1 MIEEKEEINNITE
14 NKDQQEKTKKKNF
27 ATKKENYTIEEL
39 IELYKA
45 YELDETELKNILMDV
60 NALKLKNKN
69 MQKKIENAANFI
81 QEIDNHK
88 RSIFEFWKY
97 SNKDEV
103 ASLAEGEEEEVNII
117 KKVTKVFDYHQ
128 DLEDFGNTMD
138 QVERKALTKSE
149 TDSIY
154 LTTTNILP
162 LLNKVKNNEV

>member
-1 MIEEKEEINNITE
+1 MKDNILEEKKEEKITE
-14 NKDQQEKTKKKNF
+14 KNNSKTNKEKPKNIQR
-27 ATKKENYTIEEL
+27 TSPKKENYTIEEL

-45 YELDETELKNILMDV
+45 YELDETELKNIIMDV

-88 RSIFEFWKY
+88 KSIFEFWKY

-117 KKVTKVFDYHQ
+117 KKVTKVFDYRQ

-138 QVERKALTKSE
+138 KVERKALTKSE

-154 LTTTNILP
+154 LT
-162 LLNKVKNNEV
+162 KKNV